1 MKERPII
8 RSPYAYDVDNIR
20 FMSEAE
26 RKRLYERKEYIE
38 KEPYTVI
45 DVLKKVYH
53 RDFIDDFKNSVF
65 RDMRLL
71 ELYKKSS
78 ESCKI
83 SQFRIDSFKILR
95 PESVFGQPI
104 YDTIV
109 DIYAEVGLRV
119 LEINTELYDEKNIYP
134 VKTRLRLRYS
144 FDLRP
149 CHLTCHYLGIVIG
162 EESGVCSLFEDHI
175 RTDKYLLPVLTNAED
190 YERMAKKIIEEDMP
204 EHLDSKEWLCA
215 IDWIESMGLAVY
227 IGEFQEENV
236 MGAYF
241 YGFGRAMVYD
251 PDIKRAKEEDI
262 NPGTILLNR
271 KPLDS
276 RGKINSTSCHEG
288 IHHRLGYYYFMLQMT
303 HGNQMSSY
311 MYKRAD
317 KQKDITNWSPVEI
330 MELHANKLPAYML
343 IQEKPGKEKAAELL
357 ESYGGVKTIDSMVSL
372 VEDMAEYFGVTKTIA
387 KSRLR
392 EFGYREVGGISQF
405 IRGKQVKPY
414 LDRLGKN
421 ETYTIDEYEGI
432 QEYLRNPVFRR
443 LIDRGNYLYVDGH
456 YCINDRKY
464 IETDT
469 DDNNHL
475 TVYARENMDE
485 CCLIFE
491 YKYEKITAST
501 ANGSLQKSVSSVKKC
516 VYTDK
521 FGESLVTE
529 EGLAMRKKIELQMEE
544 RAVTTKSFNQ
554 MTVDLMTK
562 KHFTVECLAEKTG
575 LSEETIKN
583 MRNNPNKRINIEAVV
598 AVSIAMKLSP
608 QTAQAY
614 IESSP
619 NKLLDTVDMNLY
631 RYAIIEWNELS
642 VAEVNRKLLECGAA
656 PLTNLID
663 GYNEEVFVRSC

>member
-204 EHLDSKEWLCA
+204 EHLDSKE
-215 IDWIESMGLAVY
+215 
-227 IGEFQEENV
+227 
-236 MGAYF
+236 
-241 YGFGRAMVYD
+241 
-251 PDIKRAKEEDI
+251 
-262 NPGTILLNR
+262 
-271 KPLDS
+271 
-276 RGKINSTSCHEG
+276 
-288 IHHRLGYYYFMLQMT
+288 
-303 HGNQMSSY
+303 
-311 MYKRAD
+311 
-317 KQKDITNWSPVEI
+317 
-330 MELHANKLPAYML
+330 
-343 IQEKPGKEKAAELL
+343 
-357 ESYGGVKTIDSMVSL
+357 
-372 VEDMAEYFGVTKTIA
+372 
-387 KSRLR
+387 
-392 EFGYREVGGISQF
+392 
-405 IRGKQVKPY
+405 
-414 LDRLGKN
+414 
-421 ETYTIDEYEGI
+421 
-432 QEYLRNPVFRR
+432 
-443 LIDRGNYLYVDGH
+443 
-456 YCINDRKY
+456 
-464 IETDT
+464 
-469 DDNNHL
+469 
-475 TVYARENMDE
+475 
-485 CCLIFE
+485 
-491 YKYEKITAST
+491 
-501 ANGSLQKSVSSVKKC
+501 
-516 VYTDK
+516 
-521 FGESLVTE
+521 
-529 EGLAMRKKIELQMEE
+529 
-544 RAVTTKSFNQ
+544 
-554 MTVDLMTK
+554 
-562 KHFTVECLAEKTG
+562 
-575 LSEETIKN
+575 
-583 MRNNPNKRINIEAVV
+583 
-598 AVSIAMKLSP
+598 
-608 QTAQAY
+608 
-614 IESSP
+614 
-619 NKLLDTVDMNLY
+619 
-631 RYAIIEWNELS
+631 
-642 VAEVNRKLLECGAA
+642 
-656 PLTNLID
+656 
-663 GYNEEVFVRSC
+663 